1 MQARQRAGL
10 TQTALSAATGIPQST
25 ISVFERGEAEPGPDA
40 VFSMEDA
47 LNLKPGALS
56 QLLGFVRTGMEV
68 FTSIEVVISVDPN
81 LDEPARQLLIQLY
94 ERLKSED

>member
-10 TQTALSAATGIPQST
+10 TQTALSSATGIPQST
-25 ISVFERGEAEPGPDA
+25 ISVFERGEAEPGPEA
-40 VFSMEDA
+40 VFAMEDA
-47 LNLKPGALS
+47 LNLKSGSLS
-56 QLLGFVRTGMEV
+56 QLLGFARIGVEV
-68 FTSIEVVISVDPN
+68 STSIEVAISLDPS